1 MVISGSKS
9 KSAKER
15 MMPYIY
21 FSIVVIVFS
30 LLSVVVIMLLTGS
43 LHVLNSR
50 YLHLEHMNIF
60 TMTIAA
66 AIIAAA
72 ILFFLKNSRKIFRF
86 IEEQV
91 IHRT

>member
-1 MVISGSKS
+1 MVLSGIKQ

-15 MMPYIY
+15 ILPYIY
-21 FSIVVIVFS
+21 FSMVVIVFA

-43 LHVLNSR
+43 VYVINDR
-50 YLHLEHMNIF
+50 YIHFEHINIV

-66 AIIAAA
+66 AIVITAV
-72 ILFFLKNSRKIFRF
+72 IVMLRKFRDIFRF

-91 IHRT
+91 THRT